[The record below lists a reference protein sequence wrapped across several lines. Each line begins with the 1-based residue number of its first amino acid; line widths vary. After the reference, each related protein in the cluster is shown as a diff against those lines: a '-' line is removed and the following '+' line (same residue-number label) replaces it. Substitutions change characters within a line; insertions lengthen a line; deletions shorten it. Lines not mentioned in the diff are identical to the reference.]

1 MKKPD
6 KPAIRREDIEEKVE
20 QIERGVLNAFRVKR
34 NTGLADGA
42 GAPGS
47 TAAGDER
54 AGLPDADADR
64 GRRD

>member
-6 KPAIRREDIEEKVE
+6 TPDIRREEIEDKAERL
-20 QIERGVLNAFRVKR
+20 ERGVVNAFRVKR

-47 TAAGDER
+47 TAAGDNR
-54 AGLPDADADR
+54 AGVPDADSDR